1 MKYIP
6 LLLISCFCS
15 CATNTGTGII
25 AGATVGA
32 GAGALIGGKSGALI
46 GSAVGAVSGGL
57 IGAYL
62 DDQDRRAMEKAS
74 PRTVDRMDR
83 GDPLTLNDVI
93 KLTHTGVD
101 DDTIIH
107 YMKNTN
113 SRYNLSQSQIRRLHD
128 AGVSRNVIDYMIE
141 SGE

>member
-1 MKYIP
+1 
-6 LLLISCFCS
+6 
-15 CATNTGTGII
+15 
-25 AGATVGA
+25 
-32 GAGALIGGKSGALI
+32 
-46 GSAVGAVSGGL
+46 
-57 IGAYL
+57 
-62 DDQDRRAMEKAS
+62 MEKAS

-93 KLTHTGVD
+93 KLSLTGVS
-101 DDTIIH
+101 DDTIIE

-128 AGVSRNVIDYMIE
+128 AGVSKNVIDFMVE